1 MGSSLSS
8 RAEGDCRF
16 LVLLLR
22 AKGLFQVENLAQCNE
37 LAAPLSILYYNCSS
51 LSFQGAYLLQLHA
64 EEVLDLQEVA
74 GKFRVEYGEK
84 ARDATHCKEC
94 DLMHKSV
101 R

>member
-22 AKGLFQVENLAQCNE
+22 AKGVLQVENLAQCNE
-37 LAAPLSILYYNCSS
+37 LAAPLCVQEYNWSSI
-51 LSFQGAYLLQLHA
+51 SFQGAYLLQLHA

-74 GKFRVEYGEK
+74 GKFRVDYGEK